1 MGQNAQFTEA
11 QEQARLVA
19 YLRRRGW
26 LFSATANGVGTSPV
40 QRSRMAALGVQRGVP
55 DVFVFEPTEGSVGI
69 AIELKR
75 ASGGVVSPE
84 QRRWVEWL
92 TARGWLAF
100 VAHGADDAIRRI
112 EAAYG
117 PEETE

>member
-1 MGQNAQFTEA
+1 MKQQTEA
-11 QEQARLVA
+11 QEQAKLVA

-26 LFSATANGVGTSPV
+26 LFTATANGVGTSPA

-55 DVFVFEPTEGSVGI
+55 DVLVFEAAHGRAGI

-100 VAHGADDAIRRI
+100 VAHGADEAIRRI

-117 PEETE
+117 PEETEA

>member
-1 MGQNAQFTEA
+1 MTQQSEA

-19 YLRRRGW
+19 YLRGRGW
-26 LFSATANGVGTSPV
+26 LFTATANGVGTSPV

-55 DVFVFEPTEGSVGI
+55 DVLVFERCQGSLGI

-75 ASGGVVSPE
+75 ASGGTVSPE

-100 VAHGADDAIRRI
+100 VARGADEAIARI
-112 EAAYG
+112 EEAYG
-117 PEETE
+117 PQEEETT